1 MPGTGV
7 GGGGDGVVSSHSHC
21 DILQSEQT
29 HSHGLELHSEQQI
42 HGYWLQFPQIFKGQ
56 FSIVCPLS
64 PHSGFSQ
71 ICIHVVGVHSEE

>member
-7 GGGGDGVVSSHSHC
+7 GGGGDGVVSSHSHG

-42 HGYWLQFPQIFKGQ
+42 HG
-56 FSIVCPLS
+56 C
-64 PHSGFSQ
+64 
-71 ICIHVVGVHSEE
+71 